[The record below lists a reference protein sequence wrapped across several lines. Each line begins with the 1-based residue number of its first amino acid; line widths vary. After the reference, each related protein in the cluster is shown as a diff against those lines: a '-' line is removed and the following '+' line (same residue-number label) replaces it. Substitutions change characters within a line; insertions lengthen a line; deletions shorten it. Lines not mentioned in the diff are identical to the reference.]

1 MGSDPGFSNRQ
12 LSGRRTS
19 SALMFVL
26 ATLAACATSDVA
38 PPTPP
43 TSSVPHDAAVSVP
56 DDAWIDSP
64 VSVGPVD
71 APDPDN
77 EPDVPTDAVV
87 TTVPSDA
94 PPTASPPP
102 PIAADAGPEVWLR
115 GSTHVHARPSGDS
128 REPIP
133 DVIRWYES
141 RGYDFI
147 VLTDHNRV
155 SEIDP
160 TVQTPGQVVLRP
172 NAPKKLIVFA
182 GIELTHNPSDCI
194 PPGDASGKCRI
205 HVNLLGPTARPIGKI
220 TWANR
225 KTRDRLLKYD
235 AALVQQQQLGG
246 LAQINHPNWFWG
258 MTPEVLAEL
267 ARRGYGL
274 VEIANSAFAKWN
286 DGDKDHPSTD
296 ALWDAALQQGV
307 TLWGVASDD
316 AHDYGPSGGTYP
328 AGGAWIV
335 VKAQRDPTAILE
347 AIKAGR
353 FYASNGVELLRAEV
367 DGDELVVE
375 LAPKQKATIQWIENG
390 KRVGRATTRIA
401 KRALPAKGYVRA
413 VIIRDD
419 GKRAWVQP
427 ARKWANTP

>member
-1 MGSDPGFSNRQ
+1 MISRV
-12 LSGRRTS
+12 SGRRTVGAA
-19 SALMFVL
+19 ALV
-26 ATLAACATSDVA
+26 ASVVSIVACATHDIA

-43 TSSVPHDAAVSVP
+43 TSPPEDAAQVSFAEDAPPNATPVP
-56 DDAWIDSP
+56 
-64 VSVGPVD
+64 GD

-77 EPDVPTDAVV
+77 EPDVPTDASIS
-87 TTVPSDA
+87 TVPSDA
-94 PPTASPPP
+94 LPVASPPP
-102 PIAADAGPEVWLR
+102 PIASDAGPEIWLR
-115 GSTHVHARPSGDS
+115 GSTHVHAKPSGDS
-128 REPIP
+128 VEPIAN
-133 DVIRWYES
+133 VIRWYES
-141 RGYDFI
+141 RGYDFMF
-147 VLTDHNRV
+147 LTDHNRV

-160 TVQTPGQVVLRP
+160 ATQTPGQVVLRP
-172 NAPKKLIVFA
+172 VAPKRLIVFS

-205 HVNLLGPTARPIGKI
+205 HVNLLGPTARPVGKI

-258 MTPEVLAEL
+258 MTPDVLAEL
-267 ARRGYGL
+267 GRRGYRL

-286 DGDKDHPSTD
+286 DGDKDHPSMD
-296 ALWDAALQQGV
+296 ALWDAALMQGV

-316 AHDYGPSGGTYP
+316 AHDYGPAGGQYP
-328 AGGAWIV
+328 AGGSWIV
-335 VKAQRDPTAILE
+335 VKAQRDPTAILA
-347 AIKAGR
+347 AIDAGR
-353 FYASNGVELLRAEV
+353 FYASSGVELVRTEV

-390 KRVGRATTRIA
+390 RRVGRATSRIA
-401 KRALPAKGYVRA
+401 KRALPDQGYLRA
-413 VIIRDD
+413 VVTRDD

-427 ARKWANTP
+427 ARRQAPR